1 MVVVEQFPGLR
12 RQISDIDEFPVKRH
26 PCERFKSQKA
36 SPLVCLMLHDLQ
48 DRLNADPVPAL
59 EIDAGL
65 VGDDHAGR
73 ERFVLPPRKY
83 PPADGRRRLVD
94 IQKVSDTVFIGIF
107 RPKDLFSKS
116 FQNKIYL
123 LKRLGIGLIVVSK
136 RTLDIEIVS
145 EPIVSEL
152 SKYQV
157 SNKDKRLNLSEEFQ
171 RRKIKNNVGGV
182 HHTKLMTEYRENALM
197 VLSALHKLGDVA
209 KGSDVAKASGVS
221 NATTILRANYYGW
234 FVKVDKGIYSIS
246 KGCSYF

>member
-1 MVVVEQFPGLR
+1 MEKDLFKPIKEYFEGFGYVADGEVC
-12 RQISDIDEFPVKRH
+12 DIDLYMEKEGSSVSVELKQSLD
-26 PCERFKSQKA
+26 FKAVVQA
-36 SPLVCLMLHDLQ
+36 
-48 DRLNADPVPAL
+48 AL
-59 EIDAGL
+59 
-65 VGDDHAGR
+65 R
-73 ERFVLPPRKY
+73 
-83 PPADGRRRLVD
+83 
-94 IQKVSDTVFIGIF
+94 QKVSDTVFIGIF

-182 HHTKLMTEYRENALM
+182 HRTKLMTEYRENALL
-197 VLSALHKLGDVA
+197 VLSALDSLGGTG
-209 KGSDVAKASGVS
+209 KGCDVAKASGVAK
-221 NATTILRANYYGW
+221 ATTILRSNYYGW

-246 KGCSYF
+246 KDGKNALKEYSDTIAKLSPSLANTNVCGNALARSSQ